1 MQSLKKLIIQPQIGR
16 VIASLIVIWVQ
27 LNPAERDSFI
37 F

>member
-16 VIASLIVIWVQ
+16 VIASSIVIWVQ
-27 LNPAERDSFI
+27 LNPAEKDSFI